1 MSNISRRTFLKVA
14 GATTLVAGASMMT
27 GCSLFRYVTM
37 EVAVDEGSLFASEIG
52 EQLVSINEKLGEY
65 KIPLPGIVTKI
76 DVSLIETV
84 LGKTVDDY
92 LTDAV
97 KNALQ
102 NPDNASQLENYE
114 VVITNRVDGAF
125 PIVESEVEG
134 NPSVLLI
141 KIKVQQKSD
150 PTT

>member
-37 EVAVDEGSLFASEIG
+37 EVAVDETSLFKNEIG
-52 EQLVSINEKLGEY
+52 EQLASINEALGKY
-65 KIPLPGIVTKI
+65 KIPLPGVVTKI
-76 DVSLIETV
+76 DVSLIEKV
-84 LGKTVDDY
+84 LGKTVDEY
-92 LTDAV
+92 LTEAV
-97 KNALQ
+97 KEAV
-102 NPDNASQLENYE
+102 DGDSQFNDYE

>member
-37 EVAVDEGSLFASEIG
+37 EVAVDDDSMFATRIREK
-52 EQLVSINEKLGEY
+52 LVSINEALGEY

-76 DVSLIETV
+76 DVSLIEKA
-84 LGKTVDDY
+84 LGKTVDEY
-92 LTDAV
+92 LTEAV
-97 KNALQ
+97 KNAL
-102 NPDNASQLENYE
+102 ENTDDYPLFE
-114 VVITNRVDGAF
+114 DCTVVITNRVDDAF

-134 NPSVLLI
+134 EPSVLRI
-141 KIKVQQKSD
+141 QIRVQRMSD
-150 PTT
+150 PTI